1 MMTIVTTTVLR
12 DLFRDAAT
20 KIMVDRGRIKWCI
33 EENQGIDLQIIGSYC
48 TMSLN
53 AQRSHEEAD

>member
-12 DLFRDAAT
+12 DLFRDAAM

-33 EENQGIDLQIIGSYC
+33 ERESG
-48 TMSLN
+48 
-53 AQRSHEEAD
+53 H